1 MASAFCKHCATAIR
15 AAARAVS
22 SCAQERHATG
32 LVPALRVLLSL
43 RSNACVSVPVRSNL
57 HGRITKAFNAA
68 GKNVLNMAIFRK
80 KLIFFRWLPHYPFT
94 CSIFSHGDQW
104 ASAFCKHCA
113 TASEAA
119 ARAVSSWLENQWPP
133 KPSRFSAKSQDSGTW
148 ANICHV
154 SHVPGALPVGSVIF
168 SVVSWA
174 EPSSNSLCQSPS
186 NSLLFVLLASA
197 TTLVSL
203 YPAAT
208 STLQSRHKD
217 SGII

>member
-1 MASAFCKHCATAIR
+1 MESQRQDHSEVIHFLPSSNFVQAVCPYEGHTSNTTIMASAFCKHCATAIR

-57 HGRITKAFNAA
+57 HGRITKAFNAV

-133 KPSRFSAKSQDSGTW
+133 KPSRFSAKSQDSGQLRGT
-148 ANICHV
+148 
-154 SHVPGALPVGSVIF
+154 
-168 SVVSWA
+168 
-174 EPSSNSLCQSPS
+174 
-186 NSLLFVLLASA
+186 
-197 TTLVSL
+197 
-203 YPAAT
+203 
-208 STLQSRHKD
+208 
-217 SGII
+217 